1 MKDLETQRQELEKKY
16 QRMFEAHTAKYSK
29 FISSEGEYRDSA
41 QKVKDIYAELC
52 EVSEKLGSPIPVWI

>member
-16 QRMFEAHTAKYSK
+16 QRMFESHTAKYGK
-29 FISSEGEYRDSA
+29 HIASEGEYRDSA
-41 QKVKDIYAELC
+41 QMGKDVYAELC

>member
-16 QRMFEAHTAKYSK
+16 QRMFEAHTTKYSK
-29 FISSEGEYRDSA
+29 HIASE
-41 QKVKDIYAELC
+41 YAELC